1 MRALD
6 GCPCGGGRYDTCCG
20 PVHAGTREAA
30 TAEELMRSRYSA
42 FVTGDAGY
50 LLRSWD
56 DTTRPSHLSLPAVTW
71 TRLRVLRTEAGAAG
85 DHSGV
90 VEFRAHFRDRSEPD
104 ALHERSTFRRDADGR
119 WRYVAA
125 E

>member
-1 MRALD
+1 MRNRRGKQNSLSKFKGVRLMGGKYRAFIYD
-6 GCPCGGGRYDTCCG
+6 GYGNVSLG
-20 PVHAGTREAA
+20 
-30 TAEELMRSRYSA
+30 
-42 FVTGDAGY
+42 
-50 LLRSWD
+50 SWD